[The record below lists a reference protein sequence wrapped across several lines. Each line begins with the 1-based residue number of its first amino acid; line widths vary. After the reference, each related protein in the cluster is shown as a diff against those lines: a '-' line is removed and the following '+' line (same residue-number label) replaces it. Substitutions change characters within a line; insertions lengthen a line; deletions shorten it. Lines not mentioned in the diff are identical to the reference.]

1 MYYGSVEQAHE
12 EDGMYR
18 FWVGVAAMVIISLTI
33 VGCGGTDDG
42 VAGDTSASET
52 STSQA
57 PATETSTTATL
68 ATTTSTAQAPA
79 GDDWTTIA
87 TLRSSDSPWKGLE
100 GILMTEP
107 FTATGEVQLL
117 LDMPD
122 AGEFD
127 GLIVA
132 IIPADKATDDLTEL
146 IAAIQDGVVVTLP
159 AATRT
164 KVVSGLDGTYVLV
177 NAVPEPKAWTLE
189 LQTRP

>member
-1 MYYGSVEQAHE
+1 
-12 EDGMYR
+12 MYR
-18 FWVGVAAMVIISLTI
+18 FWVSVVAMVIISLTI

-57 PATETSTTATL
+57 PATETSATETL
-68 ATTTSTAQAPA
+68 ATTTSTTQAPT

-107 FTATGEVQLL
+107 FTATGEVQLV

-159 AATRT
+159 AATPT
-164 KVVSGLDGTYVLV
+164 KVISGLDGSYVLV

>member
-107 FTATGEVQLL
+107 FTATGEVQLV

-132 IIPADKATDDLTEL
+132 IIPADKATDDPAEL

-159 AATRT
+159 AATPT
-164 KVVSGLDGTYVLV
+164 KVVSELDGTYVLV

>member
-1 MYYGSVEQAHE
+1 MYYGSVQQAHKE
-12 EDGMYR
+12 EGMYR
-18 FWVGVAAMVIISLTI
+18 FWVSVAAMVIIIMTI

-57 PATETSTTATL
+57 PATETSATEAL
-68 ATTTSTAQAPA
+68 ATTTTTTQAPT
-79 GDDWTTIA
+79 GNDWTTIA

-107 FTATGEVQLL
+107 FTATGEVQLV

-132 IIPADKATDDLTEL
+132 IIPADKATDDPAEL

-159 AATRT
+159 AATPT
-164 KVVSGLDGTYVLV
+164 KVVSELDGTYVLV

>member
-1 MYYGSVEQAHE
+1 
-12 EDGMYR
+12 MYR
-18 FWVGVAAMVIISLTI
+18 FWVGVATVAIIILTI
-33 VGCGGTDDG
+33 VGCGGTDGG

-57 PATETSTTATL
+57 PATETSATQTSATETPTTATS
-68 ATTTSTAQAPA
+68 TTQAPT

-87 TLRSSDSPWKGLE
+87 TLRSTDSPWNGIE

-107 FTATGEVQLL
+107 FTATGEVQLV
-117 LDMPD
+117 LDMPE
-122 AGEFD
+122 AGDLD

-132 IIPADKATDDLTEL
+132 IIPADKATDDPTEL

-159 AATRT
+159 AASPT